1 MARLVAE
8 QLGKRLG
15 QVITVI
21 NKPGADN
28 LIAASEVVGSAADG
42 YTLMFTTNG
51 LISIAGTVHP
61 GFPVKPLKQCSF
73 IGGVSSYPYMLV
85 TGANDKRNSLSDLIA
100 ESSKK
105 QDSVSYAVEGKGRL
119 VGLALFKIG

>member
-8 QLGKRLG
+8 HLGKRLG

-28 LIAASEVVGSAADG
+28 LIAAREVVGSAADG
-42 YTLMFTTNG
+42 YMLMFTTNG
-51 LISIAGTVHP
+51 LLSIEGTVHP
-61 GFPVKPLKQCSF
+61 GFPVKPLKQFYF

-85 TGANDKRNSLSDLIA
+85 TGANDKRNLLREFIVASHYQTDKWS
-100 ESSKK
+100 
-105 QDSVSYAVEGKGRL
+105 
-119 VGLALFKIG
+119 